1 MENDCLIKQETN
13 PKIIHPF
20 CYVIHKKGCVE
31 FLIPD

>member
-20 CYVIHKKGCVE
+20 CYVIHKKGVLN
-31 FLIPD
+31 F